1 MVTYNDAK
9 KLVDM
14 GLNVI
19 PLNEKTKIPALSSW
33 EEYQHRMVKD
43 EELHKWFDDS
53 KKNIAVICGKVSG
66 NLVVIDF
73 DNLDILPFLKDIPIL
88 QEKTIIVRTG
98 KGLHIYF
105 RVDEKYTQTRKF
117 ENLKVDIKGEG
128 GYVVAPPSVH
138 PSGAI
143 YQFHS
148 ETDIKF
154 NEKIGELLEYLEE
167 KDQEAKYLWKII
179 PYWHQ
184 GVRNRLIVGLTVFFK
199 IKLNWNIDKI
209 TEFLKGIN
217 RMRPDPQAPY
227 NEKSIEKEIKEAYE
241 KEYNYQKFL
250 DDELILDLN
259 KILPKDANV
268 LWRLTLQDN
277 KDLRKEIVCT
287 KKGVKIE
294 KIAIKDKQES
304 VVSTIPIF
312 SQPLIL
318 ANAWKLTDGLETDI
332 KFLMLLGDYSY
343 IGTKDEIAKE
353 ITDKAVT
360 GINITYIK
368 EAVNACVEYYISTK
382 TVEIK
387 SAFGAIGVYEEN
399 DKFIIVLPGQPEY
412 PLNTVPNTEPWF
424 VEKDFT
430 MKQKIDIKTILET
443 YNKLPN
449 FFSEKTLIIFFGL
462 SIFFPFAYSL
472 KAKGNIVIP
481 LLIIKGATGTGKTSL
496 STLFIV
502 KMYGIKDGGPSDVTS
517 DYRLLDFI
525 TGTTF
530 PRMVDESENAKF
542 KGNRFQKG
550 VEATLK
556 DASERQ
562 LVGKRGTPERK
573 KDLYMA
579 RSPLILVGN
588 KIDLTDPA
596 VLTRSIILNF
606 GVEKKVK
613 KTELRKKFREEVQNI
628 LDESKGW
635 GVHFINFI
643 IDNIKNTNELYDI
656 INNLRNRWDV
666 NYTDARRADFYAEIY
681 FGLTM
686 WKHIME
692 NYGIEFSL
700 AKYLNDDKFKEF
712 IIETESVSKE
722 ENEERQEIIG
732 FIDYIRTQWAIRQ
745 EIWENTNKTSEYS
758 HIPETI
764 SIIDQ
769 KIKFDNDDHG
779 KWIYFTQTA
788 VTDYAKEN
796 KDFPY
801 KTLAEVTDAIA
812 EFYGQKN
819 EVFYPKKAIWIG
831 KRACKAG
838 RIPADSDFQPSMDN
852 YVDNDHGPP
861 PEDPNQRLGV
871 VRFSVRPLGLVYD
884 VVWGDPNQPN
894 QKNDNFSYSDLDQ
907 NQSEKNANSSVRS
920 VRNNIQDNKL
930 LVENEENNKKEN
942 LTKDL
947 TKPNQPNQNE
957 DDLISILVKKDFNYK
972 FGDNELH
979 CTKNDILK
987 IEYKYGQEII
997 DKNWGRDFEQ

>member
-14 GLNVI
+14 GLSVI
-19 PLNEKTKIPALSSW
+19 PLNEKSKIPALDSW
-33 EEYQHRMVKD
+33 KEYQNRLPTE
-43 EELHKWFDDS
+43 EELHKWFDDG
-53 KKNIAVICGKVSG
+53 KKNIAIVCGKVSG
-66 NLVVIDF
+66 NLDVIDF

-105 RVDEKYTQTRKF
+105 RVNEKNIQTRKF
-117 ENLKVDIKGEG
+117 ENLKIDIKGEG
-128 GYVVAPPSVH
+128 GYVVAPPSIH
-138 PSGAI
+138 PSGAV

-148 ETDIKF
+148 ESNIKF
-154 NEKIGELLEYLEE
+154 YEKIGEFLKYLEE

-179 PYWHQ
+179 PFWHQ

-199 IKLNWNIDKI
+199 IKLNWDIDKI

-217 RMRPDPQAPY
+217 KIRPDPQAPY
-227 NEKSIEKEIKEAYE
+227 NEKEMEKEIKKAFEE
-241 KEYNYQKFL
+241 QYNYQKFL
-250 DDELILDLN
+250 DDELILELN
-259 KILPKDANV
+259 KILPKDADV

-294 KIAIKDKQES
+294 KIAVKDKQES
-304 VVSTIPIF
+304 IVSTIPIF
-312 SQPLIL
+312 SHPLIL

-343 IGTKDEIAKE
+343 NGTKDEIAKE

-360 GINITYIK
+360 GINIAYIK

-387 SAFGAIGVYEEN
+387 SAFSAIGIYEEN
-399 DKFIIVLPGQPEY
+399 EKFIIVLPGQPEY
-412 PLNTVPNTEPWF
+412 PLNTIPNTEPWF

-449 FFSEKTLIIFFGL
+449 FFSDKTLIIFFGL

-606 GVEKKVK
+606 GVEKKIK
-613 KTELRKKFREEVQNI
+613 KTELRKKFREEIQNI

-635 GVHFINFI
+635 GIHFINFI

-666 NYTDARRADFYAEIY
+666 NYTDSRRADFYAEIY

-722 ENEERQEIIG
+722 ENDERQEILG
-732 FIDYIRTQWAIRQ
+732 FMDYVRTQWAIRQ

-769 KIKFDNDDHG
+769 KIKSDNDDHG
-779 KWIYFTQTA
+779 KWLYFTQTV
-788 VTDYAKEN
+788 VTDYAREN

-801 KTLAEVTDAIA
+801 RTLAEVTDAIA

-819 EVFYPKKAIWIG
+819 EVFYPKKAVWVG
-831 KRACKAG
+831 KRTCKAG
-838 RIPADSDFQPSMDN
+838 RIPYDSDFQPSMDN

-861 PEDPNQRLGV
+861 PPEDPNQRLGS
-871 VRFSVRPLGLVYD
+871 VRFSVRDLGLVYN
-884 VVWGDPNQPN
+884 GILEEPNQPN
-894 QKNDNFSYSDLDQ
+894 QKNDDFFYSNLDQ
-907 NQSEKNANSSVRS
+907 NQLEKNANSSVRS

-930 LVENEENNKKEN
+930 LVENEENNNKEN

-957 DDLISILVKKDFNYK
+957 DDLISILVKKEFEYK
-972 FGDNELH
+972 IEGKELH
-979 CTKNDILK
+979 CMKDDILNIK
-987 IEYKYGQEII
+987 YKYGQEII
-997 DKNWGRDFEQ
+997 DKGWGERF